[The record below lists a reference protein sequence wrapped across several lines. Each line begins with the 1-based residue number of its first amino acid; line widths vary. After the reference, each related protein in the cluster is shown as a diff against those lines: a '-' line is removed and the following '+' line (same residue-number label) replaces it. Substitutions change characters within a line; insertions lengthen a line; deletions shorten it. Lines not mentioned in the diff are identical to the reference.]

1 MAHLTETLVG
11 ISLILQP
18 QLKEGVSGMRA
29 EWSASSDFARKVMRP
44 SRMIAGSA
52 RLEAVGAV

>member
-1 MAHLTETLVG
+1 MAHLTGTLLG
-11 ISLILQP
+11 ISLVLQP
-18 QLKEGVSGMRA
+18 QLKEGVSVMRA
-29 EWSASSDFARKVMRP
+29 EWSASSNFARMVMRP